1 MPAGKVLW
9 RQGTIGHEFCV
20 IIEGTAEVA
29 RNGRRVATAGIG
41 DFLGE
46 IALIER
52 VPRTATVTARTPLGF
67 FVLTDQSLRTL
78 LDQNPTVERKVL
90 RALAR
95 RILALT
101 GDPTLA

>member
-1 MPAGKVLW
+1 MHVRLLRQDAKVETLARCPLFAGLSRRELTQVARLTDDVDVPAGKVLW

-29 RNGRRVATAGIG
+29 RNGRRVATAGVG

-52 VPRTATVTARTPLGF
+52 VRAPRR
-67 FVLTDQSLRTL
+67 
-78 LDQNPTVERKVL
+78 
-90 RALAR
+90 
-95 RILALT
+95 
-101 GDPTLA
+101 